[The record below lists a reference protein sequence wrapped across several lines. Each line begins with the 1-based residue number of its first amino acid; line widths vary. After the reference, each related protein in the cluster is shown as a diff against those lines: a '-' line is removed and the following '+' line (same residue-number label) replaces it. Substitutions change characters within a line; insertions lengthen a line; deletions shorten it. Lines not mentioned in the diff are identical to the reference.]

1 MLYIYIYPHTR
12 HATCTTAP
20 KEHSVALS
28 AADHWSEPH
37 SEDSSVDCIPGKAEI
52 NKQVSCEDFVDDT
65 CMHTRACADSE
76 LILKAFQMQLSKA
89 KTLAMPR
96 C

>member
-1 MLYIYIYPHTR
+1 M
-12 HATCTTAP
+12 CTTAP

-52 NKQVSCEDFVDDT
+52 NKQVSCEDLGM
-65 CMHTRACADSE
+65 MHAYTHVHAQTVSS
-76 LILKAFQMQLSKA
+76 F
-89 KTLAMPR
+89 
-96 C
+96 

>member
-1 MLYIYIYPHTR
+1 MYIHTR
-12 HATCTTAP
+12 HVTCTTAP

-52 NKQVSCEDFVDDT
+52 NKQVSCEDLVDDA
-65 CMHTRACADSE
+65 CMHTCACADSE
-76 LILKAFQMQLSKA
+76 LILKSFQMQFSKA
-89 KTLAMPR
+89 KILAMR
-96 C
+96 R